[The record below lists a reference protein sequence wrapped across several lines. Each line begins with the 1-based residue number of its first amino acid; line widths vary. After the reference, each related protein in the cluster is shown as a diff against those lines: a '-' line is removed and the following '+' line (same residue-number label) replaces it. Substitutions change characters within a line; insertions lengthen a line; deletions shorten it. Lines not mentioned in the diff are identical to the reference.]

1 MISPRNASYDF
12 LNRMGLI
19 GRVEADAELVLLLEP
34 GMETRDF
41 SQPEPGAWE
50 RYEALLKAPLRGLP
64 VEPR

>member
-12 LNRMGLI
+12 LNHAGLV
-19 GRVEADAELVLLLEP
+19 GRVEADTELVLLLEP
-34 GMETRDF
+34 GMESRDF

-50 RYEALLKAPLRGLP
+50 KYEALLQSPLRGLP